1 VKSLS
6 RNPAA
11 AGVVRFV
18 PTACANHGQAR
29 DQEPDGVSVNL
40 HAVALPKTRK
50 AWEFAFVAGI
60 ALVLAIHFHSATFAQ
75 DGIDRVTGFARDPV
89 HVAAWPAGKKVAV
102 SFALFVEEFGFGQ
115 GPVFRPDLA
124 TRNPDL
130 VNEAFRQY
138 AIDWGIAR
146 VGRLFKELDVPLT
159 IVLNA
164 EFPGTHASV
173 WKEFR
178 AAQPNAPIIAHGMN
192 NSNRILPLGRGLA
205 EQKAYIRRTLDLIAG
220 TTGVKPAGW
229 SSPSVYSNGD
239 TMQAMAAEGI
249 TYNLDQMD
257 SDIISRLKTPD
268 GSLVLLPYPVVTVD
282 MGQQLARM
290 KTPTEIE
297 TLWLDYVLELARE
310 ARADP
315 AREATTVV
323 IGIHPFV
330 IGTPDGA
337 AALRRVLL
345 RLKKDDAVWL
355 TNTDAILKAAD
366 LK

>member
-1 VKSLS
+1 MNPSIVAARMTRTARSPGFLAAMALLLAVQL
-6 RNPAA
+6 PAA
-11 AGVVRFV
+11 AW
-18 PTACANHGQAR
+18 AQ
-29 DQEPDGVSVNL
+29 
-40 HAVALPKTRK
+40 
-50 AWEFAFVAGI
+50 
-60 ALVLAIHFHSATFAQ
+60 Q
-75 DGIDRVTGFARDPV
+75 DGPDRVTGFAREPI
-89 HVAAWPAGKKVAV
+89 HVAAWPGGKKVAV

-124 TRNPDL
+124 ARNPDL
-130 VNEAFRQY
+130 VNESFRQY

-146 VGRLFKELDVPLT
+146 VGRLFKELGVPLS
-159 IVLNA
+159 VALNA
-164 EFPGTHASV
+164 EFPGKNASA

-178 AAQPNAPIIAHGMN
+178 AVQPNAPIIAHGMN
-192 NSNRILPLGRGLA
+192 NSSNILPLGRGLA

-220 TTGVKPAGW
+220 TTGARPTGW

-239 TMQAMAAEGI
+239 TVQAVAAEGI
-249 TYNLDQMD
+249 TYTLDQMD
-257 SDIISRLKTPD
+257 SDIISRLKAPD
-268 GSLVLLPYPVVTVD
+268 GWLVLLPYPVVTVD

-297 TLWLDYVLELARE
+297 TLWLDYVLELANE
-310 ARADP
+310 ARANP

-345 RLKKDDAVWL
+345 RLKQDDTVWL
-355 TNTDAILKAAD
+355 TDTDAILKAAV

>member
-1 VKSLS
+1 MTQKALQSGLL
-6 RNPAA
+6 
-11 AGVVRFV
+11 AG
-18 PTACANHGQAR
+18 
-29 DQEPDGVSVNL
+29 
-40 HAVALPKTRK
+40 
-50 AWEFAFVAGI
+50 
-60 ALVLAIHFHSATFAQ
+60 LVLLFAVHLSFGTLAQ
-75 DGIDRVTGFARDPV
+75 DGTDSVTGLPRDPIHIV
-89 HVAAWPAGKKVAV
+89 AWPAGKKVAV

-146 VGRLFKELDVPLT
+146 VGRVFKELDVPVS

-164 EFPGTHASV
+164 EFPATHASV

-178 AAQPNAPIIAHGMN
+178 AIQPNAPIIAHGMN
-192 NSNRILPLGRGLA
+192 NTSRMLPLGRGLA
-205 EQKAYIRRTLDLIAG
+205 EQKVYIRRTLDQIAS
-220 TTGVKPAGW
+220 TTGVRPTCW

-249 TYNLDQMD
+249 TSTIDQMD

-268 GSLVLLPYPVVTVD
+268 GSLVLLPYPTVTVD
-282 MGQQLARM
+282 MGQYLARM
-290 KTPTEIE
+290 KTAAELE
-297 TLWLDYVLELARE
+297 ALWLDYVLELANE

-330 IGTPDGA
+330 VGTPDGA
-337 AALRRVLL
+337 AALRRVLA

-355 TNTDAILKAAD
+355 TDTDAILKAAG